1 MIGRVRC
8 DTATGFIGSEGAMQ
22 TWDVKPGLVAAMV
35 IEQFPYEAEQ
45 IVMDFLEGA
54 ANANDQGKALFWS
67 IVLNLVEKMQFELS
81 GQPGIGL
88 ELRFG
93 AVM

>member
-1 MIGRVRC
+1 MIARAWC
-8 DTATGFIGSEGAMQ
+8 DTGDCVERGEGAMQ
-22 TWDVKPGLVAAMV
+22 TWNVEPGLVAAMV

-45 IVMDFLEGA
+45 IVLDFLEGA
-54 ANANDQGKALFWS
+54 AIANDQGKALFWT
-67 IVLNLVEKMQFELS
+67 IVLNLVEKMQMELS
-81 GQPGIGL
+81 GQPGIGP

>member
-1 MIGRVRC
+1 V
-8 DTATGFIGSEGAMQ
+8 FIDEGAMQ
-22 TWDVKPGLVAAMV
+22 TWDVEPGLVAASV

-54 ANANDQGKALFWS
+54 ANANDQRKALFWT
-67 IVLNLVEKMQFELS
+67 IVLHLVEKMQFELS
-81 GQPGIGL
+81 GQPGFAP

>member
-1 MIGRVRC
+1 
-8 DTATGFIGSEGAMQ
+8 MQ
-22 TWDVKPGLVAAMV
+22 TWDVEPGPVAAMV
-35 IEQFPYEAEQ
+35 VEQFPYEAEL
-45 IVMDFLEGA
+45 IVLDFLEGA
-54 ANANDQGKALFWS
+54 ANANDQGKALFWT

-81 GQPGIGL
+81 GQPGTAP

>member
-1 MIGRVRC
+1 
-8 DTATGFIGSEGAMQ
+8 MQ
-22 TWDVKPGLVAAMV
+22 KSWDVEPVQLAARV

-45 IVMDFLEGA
+45 IVLDFLEGA
-54 ANANDQGKALFWS
+54 ANANNQSSTLFWT
-67 IVLNLVEKMQFELS
+67 IVLNQVEQMQMKLYGE
-81 GQPGIGL
+81 PGNGP